1 MKSIRR
7 RWFYRVMGLCLAVTS
22 HSAGAGQSAEP
33 NPAPVVIP
41 TVQSWQGR
49 QGRWELHEHSRILIN
64 PADAGALRSM
74 AEALAGELADVSGIR
89 PRVRQGRSGAAGD
102 ITLQLA
108 SCGRSLS
115 PIGDE
120 GYILEADHTV
130 SLCAR
135 TRTGVFYASRTL
147 LQMLMLDGQ
156 ANGKHR
162 SVPRGRII
170 DYPRYRERAVM
181 FDVAR
186 KFASIT
192 FLENYIRF
200 MGWYKLNTL
209 HLHLNDQVISDD
221 HRSWSMKAF
230 RLKSDNPAFHDLL
243 PPDGQY
249 YSRQDW
255 NRLEEVAAA
264 NGVHIVPEIDTPG
277 HAGALGVARPDLL
290 YQGGTPPGGTLDPG
304 KPRTLA
310 YVESLFSEF
319 LPWFRSKVIHIGGDE
334 ASVNKEDISIESQ
347 VNYLNRLG
355 HFLQRRGKQVE
366 IWGSAD
372 FADGLDKSFLIQ
384 RWINWGDEA
393 RFNWGAHGFRWT
405 ESYGDWYIVPFGPD
419 YFNPKGV
426 RGDALY
432 NGWDNRTPASGMSA
446 QGGPTG
452 GQIAIWNDK
461 GTRDYDYEN
470 TVHGLLKDAIPAAG
484 QVFWRGQAR
493 DAAGTPLGYP
503 VLRKS
508 IELLQYGPDTDVFRS
523 SPL

>member
-1 MKSIRR
+1 MRR
-7 RWFYRVMGLCLAVTS
+7 RWFRSMMGLCLVVTS
-22 HSAGAGQSAEP
+22 YSAGAEQSAEP

-41 TVQSWQGR
+41 TVQSWQG
-49 QGRWELHEHSRILIN
+49 GRGHWELHERSRILIN
-64 PADAGALRSM
+64 PADAGTLRVI
-74 AEALAGELADVSGIR
+74 AEALAHELADVSDIR
-89 PRVRQGRSGAAGD
+89 PRVEQGKAGVAGD

-108 SCGRSLS
+108 PCGHSLS
-115 PIGDE
+115 SIGDE
-120 GYILEADHTV
+120 GYILEADRIV

-135 TRTGVFYASRTL
+135 TREGVFYASRTL
-147 LQMLMLDGQ
+147 LQMLILDGQ
-156 ANGKHR
+156 TTGKHR

-186 KFASIT
+186 KFAST
-192 FLENYIRF
+192 KFLEDYIRF

-221 HRSWSMKAF
+221 HHSWSMKAF
-230 RLKSDNPAFHDLL
+230 RLKSDNPVFHDLL

-249 YSRQDW
+249 YTRQDW

-290 YQGGTPPGGTLDPG
+290 YQGGTPSGGTLDPG
-304 KPRTLA
+304 KPQTLA
-310 YVESLFSEF
+310 YVESLFEEF
-319 LPWFRSKVIHIGGDE
+319 LPWFRSRVIHIGGDE
-334 ASVNKEDISIESQ
+334 ASVNKEDISIKSQ

-355 HFLQRRGKQVE
+355 HFLQQRGKEVE
-366 IWGSAD
+366 MWGSAD

-393 RFNWGAHGFRWT
+393 KFNWGEHGFRWT

-432 NGWDNRTPASGMSA
+432 NGWDNHASAGGSGP
-446 QGGPTG
+446 QGPTG

-461 GTRDYDYEN
+461 GARDYDYEN
-470 TVHGLLKDAIPAAG
+470 TVHGLLKDAVPAAG
-484 QVFWRGQAR
+484 QVFWRGQAH
-493 DAAGTPLGYP
+493 DAAGMPMGYP
-503 VLRKS
+503 MLRKS
-508 IELLQYGPDTDVFRS
+508 IELLQYGPGTHMFLN

>member
-1 MKSIRR
+1 M
-7 RWFYRVMGLCLAVTS
+7 MGLCLAVTS
-22 HSAGAGQSAEP
+22 HGAGAAQPAET

-41 TVQSWQGR
+41 TVQSWQGG
-49 QGRWELHEHSRILIN
+49 QGRWELQEHSRILIH
-64 PADAGALRSM
+64 PTDVGTLGLI
-74 AEALAGELADVSGIR
+74 AETLAGELANVADIR
-89 PRVRQGRSGAAGD
+89 PRVQQGKTGAPGD
-102 ITLQLA
+102 ITLHLA
-108 SCGRSLS
+108 SCGHSS
-115 PIGDE
+115 PSIGDE
-120 GYILEADHTV
+120 GYILDADGSV
-130 SLCAR
+130 SLCAH
-135 TRTGVFYASRTL
+135 TRDGLFYATRTL
-147 LQMLMLDGQ
+147 LQMLILDGQ
-156 ANGKHR
+156 ATGKHR
-162 SVPRGRII
+162 SIPRGRII

-186 KFASIT
+186 KFASIK
-192 FLENYIRF
+192 FLEDYIRF

-221 HRSWSMKAF
+221 HQSWSMKAF

-243 PPDGQY
+243 PSDGQY
-249 YSRQDW
+249 YTRKDW
-255 NRLEEVAAA
+255 DQLEAVAAA

-277 HAGALGVARPDLL
+277 HAGALGIARPDLL
-290 YQGGTPPGGTLDPG
+290 YQGGTPSGGTLDPG
-304 KPRTLA
+304 KPQTLA
-310 YVESLFSEF
+310 YVESLFTEF

-334 ASVNKEDISIESQ
+334 ASVNKEAISIESQ

-355 HFLQRRGKQVE
+355 LFLQRHGKQVE

-372 FADGLDKSFLIQ
+372 FAAGLDKSFLIQ

-393 RFNWGAHGFRWT
+393 KFNWGAHGFRWT

-432 NGWDNRTPASGMSA
+432 NGWDNRTPASGEGA
-446 QGGPTG
+446 QGPTG

-461 GTRDYDYEN
+461 GARDYDYEN

-484 QVFWRGQAR
+484 QVFWRGQAH
-493 DAAGTPLGYP
+493 DAAGTPLEYP

-508 IELLQYGPDTDVFRS
+508 IELLQYGPDTHAFGN

>member
-1 MKSIRR
+1 MKRIRR
-7 RWFYRVMGLCLAVTS
+7 RWFYSMTGLCLAVTS
-22 HSAGAGQSAEP
+22 YGAAARQSTEP
-33 NPAPVVIP
+33 NPAPVVVP
-41 TVQSWQGR
+41 TVQSWQGG
-49 QGRWELHEHSRILIN
+49 QGHFELQEHSRILIN
-64 PADAGALRSM
+64 PADAGALRPM
-74 AEALAGELADVSGIR
+74 AEALAGELADISDIR
-89 PRVRQGRSGAAGD
+89 PQVRQGKAGATGD
-102 ITLQLA
+102 IVLHLS
-108 SCGRSLS
+108 SCGHPSSL
-115 PIGDE
+115 IGNE
-120 GYILEADHTV
+120 GYVLDADRSV

-135 TRTGVFYASRTL
+135 TRAGLFYASRTL

-156 ANGKHR
+156 ATGKHR
-162 SVPRGRII
+162 SVPRGRIV

-186 KFASIT
+186 KFASVK
-192 FLENYIRF
+192 FLEDYIRF

-209 HLHLNDQVISDD
+209 HLHLNDQVNSDD
-221 HRSWSMKAF
+221 HHSWEMKAF

-249 YSRQDW
+249 YTRQDW

-304 KPRTLA
+304 KPQTLA
-310 YVESLFSEF
+310 YVESLFTEF
-319 LPWFRSKVIHIGGDE
+319 LPWFRSKMIHIGGDE
-334 ASVNKEDISIESQ
+334 ASVNKEDISVASQ
-347 VNYLNRLG
+347 VKYLNQLG

-366 IWGSAD
+366 MWGSAD
-372 FADGLDKSFLIQ
+372 FADGLDKSFVIQ

-393 RFNWGAHGFRWT
+393 KFNWGEHGFRWT

-432 NGWDNRTPASGMSA
+432 DGWDNRTPASSM
-446 QGGPTG
+446 GPHGPMG
-452 GQIAIWNDK
+452 GQIAVWNDK
-461 GTRDYDYEN
+461 GARDYDYEN

-484 QVFWRGQAR
+484 QVFWRGQAH
-493 DAAGTPLGYP
+493 DAAGTVLSYP

-508 IELLQYGPDTDVFRS
+508 IELLQYGPDNHLFS
-523 SPL
+523 NSPL